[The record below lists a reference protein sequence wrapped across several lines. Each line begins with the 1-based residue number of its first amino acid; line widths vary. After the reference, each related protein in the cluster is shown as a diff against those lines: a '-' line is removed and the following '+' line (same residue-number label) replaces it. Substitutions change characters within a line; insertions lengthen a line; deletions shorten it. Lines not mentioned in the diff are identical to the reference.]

1 MRIGLI
7 APPWVPVPPTRYG
20 GTESVIDN
28 LARGLVDRGHEVV
41 LFTVGSSTCPVER
54 RSLFD
59 EAPEPIGA
67 AEPEAAHVLTAH
79 ASLQADVDVIHDHT
93 SLGPLLVPALL
104 PAASRVPVVLTVHG
118 PPTEGP
124 RRLLLS
130 HAARHAALVAISRS
144 QRGSVPDLPFTR
156 VIHHGVDLDL
166 HKPGPGGGGYVMFVG
181 RMCPDKGVHR
191 AIDIARRA
199 GLPLVLAA
207 KMWEQVE
214 VDYFRAEVEPRL
226 HDGVELLLDADR
238 AHRLE
243 LLGRAEALL
252 NPICWAEP
260 FGLVMA
266 EALACG
272 TPVVGSPYGAAPEI
286 VDEGLTGFLR
296 ESDDDL
302 VEALRRVGELDR
314 DACRLAAVERFSVE
328 RMARDHERLYE
339 RLVAARGG
347 TPRTPR
353 TPRTLRSTASAGPAR
368 SGVRAAR
375 RR

>member
-7 APPWVPVPPTRYG
+7 APPWVTVPPTRYG
-20 GTESVIDN
+20 GTESVLDN

-41 LFTVGSSTCPVER
+41 LFTVGASTCPVEQR
-54 RSLFD
+54 WLFD
-59 EAPEPIGA
+59 EPAAPIGA
-67 AEPEAAHVLTAH
+67 GELEAAHVLTAYS
-79 ASLQADVDVIHDHT
+79 SLQGDVDVLHDHT
-93 SLGPLLVPALL
+93 ALGPLLAPALAS
-104 PAASRVPVVLTVHG
+104 AAVARVPVVLTLHG
-118 PPTEGP
+118 PPTDAA

-144 QRGSVPDLPFTR
+144 QRRSAPELPFTR
-156 VIHHGVDLDL
+156 VIHHGIDLDL
-166 HKPGPGGGGYVMFVG
+166 HKPGPGGGGYLMFVG
-181 RMCPDKGVHR
+181 RMSPDKGVHR
-191 AIDIARRA
+191 AVDIARRA
-199 GLPLVLAA
+199 GMPLVVAA

-214 VDYFRAEVEPRL
+214 IDYFRAEVEPRL

-286 VDEGLTGFLR
+286 VDDGVTGFLR
-296 ESDDDL
+296 QGDDEL
-302 VEALRRVGELDR
+302 VAALGRVGELDR
-314 DACRLAAVERFSVE
+314 DVCRLAAVERFSIE
-328 RMARDHERLYE
+328 RMARDHEQLYQRMADE
-339 RLVAARGG
+339 TAGAVTTVDLRASRPRVRTGG
-347 TPRTPR
+347 R
-353 TPRTLRSTASAGPAR
+353 
-368 SGVRAAR
+368 RAAG
-375 RR
+375 